1 MKYKPE
7 IYSRALAE
15 ALNSKTISETD
26 ILKNFL
32 RAVQKNGDW
41 IGISKILRAAET
53 RLVKNRGGR
62 MVLVESARDL
72 PKNVAERFLKKFEK
86 EDKVEFSKNPL
97 LIAGAR
103 ITIDGERELNFS
115 FRRKLNKLFR

>member
-7 IYSRALAE
+7 IYAGAFAWALKD
-15 ALNSKTISETD
+15 KTLSEVE

-32 RAVQKNGDW
+32 RAVRKNEDW
-41 IGISKILRAAET
+41 MGISKILRAVET

-72 PKNVAERFLKKFEK
+72 SENMAERFLKNFKK
-86 EDKVEFSKNPL
+86 EDMVEFLQNFS

-103 ITIDGERELNFS
+103 ITINNSCELDLS
-115 FRRKLNKLFR
+115 FKRKLRKLFS